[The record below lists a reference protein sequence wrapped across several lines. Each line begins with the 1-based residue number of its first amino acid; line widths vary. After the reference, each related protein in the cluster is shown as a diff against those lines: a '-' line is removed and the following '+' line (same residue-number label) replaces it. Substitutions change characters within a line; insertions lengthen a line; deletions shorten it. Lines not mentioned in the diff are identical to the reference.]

1 MTGLKNAGRLWVC
14 LLFAGLLL
22 FGAAAPVWAEDT
34 RSLTAQIT
42 AIQKQI
48 DAQAKHLDAL
58 KAQISD
64 KNAELAKQ
72 QQAFSRARRGMSE
85 RVRAFYIFGNDGILQ
100 YLFTSDS
107 IPEFLTKADQMRTVM
122 SADNAQVA
130 KVERLQR
137 QIAREKAALEQEQR
151 KAEQSQKQLNARLKT
166 MQQKLM
172 AYEKEHPDTS
182 DNNSTSGVSPTTGHR
197 TETSNQMDFIC
208 AVVAQECNSDYQG
221 SLAVISCVMNR
232 GDTGRWGGR
241 NCVAVLKAP
250 GQFSAY
256 SSGAYKRYLH
266 GRYPAHVKRAVED
279 CMLKGIRNHNYQS
292 FHAGS
297 SSPSFGGNHYY

>member
-1 MTGLKNAGRLWVC
+1 MC

-72 QQAFSRARRGMSE
+72 KQAFSRARRGMSE
-85 RVRAFYIFGNDGILQ
+85 RVRAFYMFGNDGILQ

-182 DNNSTSGVSPTTGHR
+182 DNNRHLLSRAWIFGETYSGSITCQPPADKTYVKHFMTYILTKRFLLLTLANVKAGTPFDS
-197 TETSNQMDFIC
+197 FI
-208 AVVAQECNSDYQG
+208 NSSIG
-221 SLAVISCVMNR
+221 
-232 GDTGRWGGR
+232 
-241 NCVAVLKAP
+241 
-250 GQFSAY
+250 
-256 SSGAYKRYLH
+256 KR
-266 GRYPAHVKRAVED
+266 RS
-279 CMLKGIRNHNYQS
+279 II
-292 FHAGS
+292 
-297 SSPSFGGNHYY
+297 